1 VTEIARLQIAVDAS
15 QVPKGTKNL
24 AGLEQQSKKTEA
36 AVKNAGSAVKAF
48 VGALAIGAT
57 ITKVIAATVEQE
69 RVTAQL
75 EATLKSTG
83 RYTPELSAN
92 LQAMAGELQGMTAFG
107 DEAIISMQALL
118 LTFTQIG
125 GENFNRA
132 QSAILDVATAMG
144 TDLKSAAIQVGKAL
158 NDPVL
163 GVSALARSG
172 IQFTDSQKDVI
183 KSLVDTGRA
192 AEAQAIILKELELQ
206 FGGSAEA
213 ARNTLGGALQALQNA
228 FGDLLEGDSGP
239 SGVTDSVNE
248 LTKTLSDP
256 QVKAAFG
263 AITSAVLDLAST
275 VASALPVLF
284 DFTRWAAEEL
294 AASVGG
300 IAGDDIDRLS
310 DKLGRLERQA
320 GEIQA
325 AGKDRP
331 QWLTD
336 ELSKYGNLL
345 QEAYKSQEQLA
356 AAPDPVKPE
365 VPALIAAASTATGKL
380 TAAQKEAVK
389 AAEKVTQAQRD
400 NDTVVSD
407 LTESLYQASL
417 GAEALAQRQASLQL
431 NKYATTEQVASV
443 KQLSAALYEAEA
455 AEKARAEVK
464 AQSDKGV
471 SDMPGGGALP
481 FEVGGL
487 SAEQMRLITEAEQ
500 LALWRATELENQR
513 VFLEA
518 GALSEQEYATR
529 VEQIKGQSNSRT
541 QQINFASQQVQL
553 AAAEN
558 LFSSLTGL
566 TAQFAG
572 EQSGAYKAM
581 FLVQKAAGVAQS
593 LVAINTGIAMAAA
606 NPFPF
611 NLAAIA
617 SVAAATAGL
626 VSNVSSVTASFEG
639 GGFTGNGARSGGLD
653 GKGGFMAMMHP
664 QETVTDHT
672 KGQQMPGGGGVT
684 VNVIESKDKAGTQQT
699 TTGADG
705 TEQVDVFVSDI
716 FGDGPRSRAMQ
727 SAFGLQRAGR

>member
-1 VTEIARLQIAVDAS
+1 VTEIARLQIAVDAT
-15 QVPKGTKNL
+15 QARVAK
-24 AGLEQQSKKTEA
+24 LELEKLGKTSKQTESA
-36 AVKNAGSAVKAF
+36 IKSTTSAVKAF

-57 ITKVIAATVEQE
+57 ISKVIAATVEQE

-192 AEAQAIILKELELQ
+192 AEAQAIILKELEVQ

-239 SGVTDSVNE
+239 SGVTDAVND
-248 LTKTLSDP
+248 LTRTLADP

-263 AITSAVLDLAST
+263 VIVQSVLDLAST
-275 VASALPVLF
+275 VANALPVLF
-284 DFTRWAAEEL
+284 GFTRWAAEEL
-294 AASVGG
+294 AARFGG
-300 IAGDDIDRLS
+300 PAGDDIIRIT
-310 DKLGRLERQA
+310 DKLEVLEK
-320 GEIQA
+320 QA
-325 AGKDRP
+325 ARIQDLGKEQP

-336 ELSKYGNLL
+336 ELAKYGTMLE
-345 QEAYKSQEQLA
+345 EAYKSQTQLA
-356 AAPDPVKPE
+356 AAPQAVKAE
-365 VPALIAAASTATGKL
+365 VPALIAAASTATAKL
-380 TAAQKEAVK
+380 
-389 AAEKVTQAQRD
+389 TQAQKDALKAAKELAQAQGD
-400 NDTVVSD
+400 NQKVIID
-407 LTESLYQASL
+407 LAESLYQASL
-417 GAEALAQRQASLQL
+417 GADALAQRQATLQL
-431 NKYATTEQVASV
+431 NEYATTEQIASV
-443 KQLSAALYEAEA
+443 QQLSAALYEAEA

-464 AQSDKGV
+464 SQADKGV

-487 SAEQMRLITEAEQ
+487 SGEQMRLATEAEQ
-500 LALWRATELENQR
+500 LATWRETELLNQR
-513 VFLEA
+513 AFLEA
-518 GALSEQEYATR
+518 GALTEQEYATR
-529 VEQIKGQSNSRT
+529 IEQIKAQSDART
-541 QQINFASQQVQL
+541 QQINFASQQVQM
-553 AAAEN
+553 AAAES
-558 LFSSLTGL
+558 LFSTLTGL

-572 EQSGAYKAM
+572 QQSGAYKAM
-581 FLVQKAAGVAQS
+581 FLVQKAAGIAQS

-606 NPFPF
+606 NPWPT
-611 NLAAIA
+611 NLAAMA

-626 VSNVSSVTASFEG
+626 VGNVSAVTASFEG

-672 KGQQMPGGGGVT
+672 KGQQVPGGGGVT
-684 VNVIESKDKAGTQQT
+684 INVIESSEKAGTQSKSSDAE
-699 TTGADG
+699 GN
-705 TEQVDVFVSDI
+705 EQIDVFVSDI
-716 FGDGPRSRAMQ
+716 YGDGPRARAMQ
-727 SAFGLQRAGR
+727 NAFGLQRQGR